1 MSRYIT
7 NHTDKN
13 QINLIPSSLA
23 ELVSDD
29 NPVRAID
36 VFVDSLD
43 CKAMGF
49 RYSIPKSLG
58 RKPYNPADMLKL
70 YIYGYFNGI
79 RSSRKLEAECKR
91 NIELIWLLNEL
102 KPDYRSIADFR
113 KDNITALKQVFK
125 HFSMFCN
132 ELGLYGK
139 EIIAIDGS
147 KFRANNARK
156 KNLTKGK
163 IAKMLTHFEQ
173 SAERYIELLE
183 HGDEDPGTTNITY
196 SPDELKSK
204 LDKVNKRME
213 ELTAL
218 TEAIDKTGEVSLT
231 DKDARLMSANN
242 MGYEVAYN
250 MQTAVDAKNHLIVT
264 VDVTNNPA
272 DQGQLHPM
280 AKEAKEQLNAENIT
294 VLADKG
300 YYSGE
305 CLGKCEED
313 KIAAIVSKQNPPS
326 TTGNAAY
333 TLDKFKYDAKMIGIF
348 VPRENDWLI

>member
-1 MSRYIT
+1 M
-7 NHTDKN
+7 
-13 QINLIPSSLA
+13 
-23 ELVSDD
+23 VSDD
-29 NPVRAID
+29 NPVRVID

-43 CKAMGF
+43 CKSMGF
-49 RYSIPKSLG
+49 RYSIPKAVG

-70 YIYGYFNGI
+70 YIYGYFNAI
-79 RSSRKLEAECKR
+79 RSSRKLETECKR
-91 NIELIWLLNEL
+91 NIELMWLLNEL

-113 KDNITALKQVFK
+113 KDNITALKQVFN

-163 IAKMLTHFEQ
+163 LAKMISHFEQ
-173 SAERYIELLE
+173 SAEHYIELLE
-183 HGDEDPGTTNITY
+183 HSDKETETTNVTY
-196 SPDELKSK
+196 SSEELKSK

-213 ELTAL
+213 ELTVL
-218 TEAIDKTGEVSLT
+218 KEAIDKNGEMSLT
-231 DKDARLMSANN
+231 DTDARLMSVNN

-250 MQTAVDAKNHLIVT
+250 MQTAVDAKNHLIVA

-280 AKEAKEQLNAENIT
+280 AVQAKQQLHADAIT

-313 KIAAIVSKQNPPS
+313 KITAIVSKQNPPS
-326 TTGNAAY
+326 TTGNSAY
-333 TLDKFKYDAKMIGIF
+333 TLWTKGDVRLCENSRLVGKILKKWRALAIFCYYF
-348 VPRENDWLI
+348 VPKFNVSACF